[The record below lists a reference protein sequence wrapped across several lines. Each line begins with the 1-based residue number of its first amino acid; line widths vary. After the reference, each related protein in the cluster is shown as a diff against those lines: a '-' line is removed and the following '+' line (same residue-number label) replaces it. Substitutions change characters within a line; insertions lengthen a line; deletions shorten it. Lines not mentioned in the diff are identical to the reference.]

1 MSSDTAVRGI
11 RRLHAAVL
19 LAMFAFGAAKVSA
32 VDHRFLAVDESRAQL
47 HLVDQRN
54 PNQSWTLKLPE
65 RCRDYQL
72 IGNHELL
79 LSSTTGYYVYNLTN
93 RALVK
98 QLHDPRFEG
107 AASVRRLA
115 DGRTLLGCNQNGI
128 TLFELGPDDALLRTA
143 KFPELNTL
151 RLMRRSPAGT
161 LFFGA
166 NGNLVIEADLTG
178 KTLARFTLPEPAKH
192 IYQILRLPNG
202 NLLAAAGYGHYLAE
216 IDPAGKIVKR
226 IDGASLPPETHPNFW
241 CGYQVLKNGNTVLC
255 NWTGHDAGDSTKA
268 PQIIEF
274 DSTGRL
280 VWSWHN
286 PTLAG
291 TIHGVVVLDDL
302 DPTVLNDDSSGT
314 LTKATPSQP

>member
-1 MSSDTAVRGI
+1 MSIGKEAMRMVR
-11 RRLHAAVL
+11 RHAAVL
-19 LAMFAFGAAKVSA
+19 LAIFAFGAAQAYA
-32 VDHRFLAVDESRAQL
+32 VEHRFLAVDESRAQL

-54 PNQSWTLKLPE
+54 TNQSWTLKLPE

-72 IGNHELL
+72 IGNNELL
-79 LSSTTGYYVYNLTN
+79 LSSTTGYYIYSLAT

-98 QLHDPRFEG
+98 QLHDKRFDG

-128 TLFELGPDDALLRTA
+128 TLFELGPDDAVLRTA

-151 RLMRRSPAGT
+151 RLMRLTPTGT
-161 LFFGA
+161 LLFGA
-166 NGNLVIEADLTG
+166 NGNLVIEADLDG
-178 KTLARFTLPEPAKH
+178 KIVGRFTLPEPAKH

-202 NLLAAAGYGHYLAE
+202 NLLAAAGYGHFLAE
-216 IDPAGKIVKR
+216 IDVAGKIAKR
-226 IDGASLPPETHPNFW
+226 IDGSSQPPETHPHFW
-241 CGYQVLKNGNTVLC
+241 CGYQVLKNGNIVMC
-255 NWTGHDAGDSTKA
+255 NWTGHDASDSTKA
-268 PQIIEF
+268 PQLIEF
-274 DSTGRL
+274 DPAGKL

-302 DPTVLNDDSSGT
+302 DTTVLNDDSSGT
-314 LTKATPSQP
+314 LTKAKP